1 MKIAILGNGGREHA
15 LTFFV
20 SRSKKIKKIYCIPGN
35 AGTSEIAENI
45 SINLSDFEKIYKFL
59 NRQNISKKI
68 LNVNQAANILDK
80 LISFKITKKNIKKKI
95 NLIGQKILK
104 KNINEINLILK

>member
-59 NRQNISKKI
+59 NLNNINLVIVGPEEPLVNGIVDYLEKKKI
-68 LNVNQAANILDK
+68 LKFLDQIK
-80 LISFKITKKNIKKKI
+80 LLPN
-95 NLIGQKILK
+95 
-104 KNINEINLILK
+104 